1 MLQSTTRQGTDYGV
15 QRDLEGEGV
24 LNDSGNRGSEHRTLR
39 KDLESDVGPS
49 APRSRSSS
57 RESKSSGSMGS
68 PKGSPVAGKKLR
80 KERIAEDIKRE
91 DKGVVDR
98 RAERESDRDYARF
111 KFLGGLKELGRLA
124 PTTTEAVVA
133 VAHGMGLY
141 KALLLDMGVPRD
153 SIEKVMQIYLSCY
166 GQFLAKDEGQGKSH
180 HRGHRDRRDN
190 EDEVNQASSG
200 RGSGE
205 NDHRGDRRS
214 YRERGYS
221 TYGAQLPSQEDSR
234 GCREPRNADRE
245 VRRRDLPVWTNTTL
259 KNLSYDGSTEW
270 ETYIHRFKL
279 VAGQMGLDD
288 REKAEFLVSTLKGDA
303 FKAIM
308 YMQRVHGDVTFQE
321 VCRRL
326 AKRYEGDF
334 SSPTAA
340 WIKLDQAAQ
349 QQTESLY
356 QWSDRL
362 NKIGDSI
369 FRLDVK
375 GRSSLEPRLISKFCF
390 AAWDRDAGFKAMEN
404 GPPQTLEDAVEMVK
418 WYQDIQGAV
427 DHSYA
432 ERPRANVL
440 GWSPERE
447 KRDRRDQYQGR
458 RDDGDGRFDRYR
470 DQYQS
475 RRDDGDSRFDRYR
488 VNSRAA
494 QSQSTYRARSP
505 EFVGYGGSASRAE
518 DARDREWDSRDK
530 YQVRAVSGGLEAAV
544 AELTKQVGGLTQE
557 FKGLTQEVRG
567 MKSRLDSVDT
577 RLAKVEAWGSRLDA
591 VEQQIREQA
600 RSPARR
606 RSPSPGSKCFSC
618 GGEGH
623 YRYECPRQP
632 TVTFEDQIRCL
643 GCGERGHSNASCPRS
658 GSHSSSLKGQGN

>member
-1 MLQSTTRQGTDYGV
+1 MDKPRPSTRQGTDYGV
-15 QRDLEGEGV
+15 RDSTGGGSVDGSE
-24 LNDSGNRGSEHRTLR
+24 SRGSDHHTLR
-39 KDLESDVGPS
+39 KDPESDVGPS

-57 RESKSSGSMGS
+57 GERKLSGAMGS
-68 PKGSPVAGKKLR
+68 PKGSPVAGKKLS
-80 KERIAEDIKRE
+80 KERLTEDIKRE
-91 DKGVVDR
+91 D
-98 RAERESDRDYARF
+98 DRDYARF
-111 KFLGGLKELGRLA
+111 KFLCGLKELGRLA

-133 VAHGMGLY
+133 VANGLGLY

-166 GQFLAKDEGQGKSH
+166 GHFLTKDEEQGKSY
-180 HRGHRDRRDN
+180 HRGYRDRRDN
-190 EDEVNQASSG
+190 EDEVKQASSG
-200 RGSGE
+200 RGSCE
-205 NDHRGDRRS
+205 KDHRGDRRS
-214 YRERGYS
+214 NGERGYS
-221 TYGAQLPSQEDSR
+221 TYGAQLSSREDSR
-234 GCREPRNADRE
+234 GYREPRNADRE
-245 VRRRDLPVWTNTTL
+245 VRGRDLPVWTNTTL

-270 ETYIHRFKL
+270 ETFIHRFKL
-279 VAGQMGLDD
+279 VARQMGLDD

-308 YMQRVHGDVTFQE
+308 YMQRVHGDVSFLDM
-321 VCRRL
+321 CRRL
-326 AKRYEGDF
+326 ETRYEGDF

-369 FRLDVK
+369 FRLDVG
-375 GRSSLEPRLISKFCF
+375 GRRYLEPRLISKFCF
-390 AAWDRDAGFKAMEN
+390 AAWDRDAGFKAMEQ
-404 GPPQTLEDAVEMVK
+404 GPPQTLEDAVDMVR
-418 WYQDIQGAV
+418 WYQDIKGAV
-427 DHSYA
+427 DNSYA
-432 ERPRANVL
+432 ERPRANVR

-447 KRDRRDQYQGR
+447 NRDRRDQYQGR
-458 RDDGDGRFDRYR
+458 SDDGDGRFDRYR

-505 EFVGYGGSASRAE
+505 EFVGYGGSASRA

-530 YQVRAVSGGLEAAV
+530 YQVRAVSGGVEAAV

-567 MKSRLDSVDT
+567 MKNRLDSVDT

-591 VEQQIREQA
+591 VEQQLRERA

-623 YRYECPRQP
+623 FRSECPRPP
-632 TVTFEDQIRCL
+632 TVTFEDQFRCWN
-643 GCGERGHSNASCPRS
+643 CGERGHSQAYCSRPRS
-658 GSHSSSLKGQGN
+658 RSASPKGQGN